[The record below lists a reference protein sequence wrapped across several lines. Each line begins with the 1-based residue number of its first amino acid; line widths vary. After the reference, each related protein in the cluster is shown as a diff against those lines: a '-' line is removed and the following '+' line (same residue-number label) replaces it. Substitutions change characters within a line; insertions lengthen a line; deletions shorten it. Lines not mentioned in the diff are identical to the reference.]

1 MSNTLPNLPAA
12 PELPPVKGALSR
24 PSQASLSSEMPMQT
38 AGGLMLRSLEDA
50 LKLAA
55 YLVDQEAAPKD
66 WTPGMVFLATQAGLE
81 HGLGITGG
89 MQAFVVVDNQLMWR
103 GKAALAKMRTSKV
116 LVPGSLDMGTE
127 PDPDAPGKIR
137 GFCKARR
144 VGDSKDTFRY
154 FTEADAKAAGLSTKQ
169 NYTKYLKRMLQWR
182 PVGFIGSDLFSDVLG
197 GFPIADAVVEA
208 FDEQGN
214 VPPSRRTVSI
224 LSTTPSLEAA
234 ADPLLAE
241 VSGGSAEPPTTA
253 DVIDVLT
260 EDDIEAQLKKSIAA
274 HEAAMGFA
282 DGLEK
287 GEEG

>member
-1 MSNTLPNLPAA
+1 MSETLPSSNLPAV
-12 PELPPVKGALSR
+12 ELPPVKGALAR

-116 LVPGSLDMGTE
+116 LVPGTLDMGTE

-144 VGDSKDTFRY
+144 VGDTKDTFRY
-154 FTEADAKAAGLSTKQ
+154 FTEEDARLAGLSGKQ
-169 NYTKYLKRMLQWR
+169 NWTKYKKRMLQWR

-197 GFPIADAVVEA
+197 GFPIAEA
-208 FDEQGN
+208 IAELFDDQGN

-224 LSTTPSLEAA
+224 LSTTPALEAA

-241 VSGGSAEPPTTA
+241 VSSAAEPPKPA
-253 DVIDVLT
+253 EVIEALPD
-260 EDDIEAQLKKSIAA
+260 DDIETKLRKAVEA
-274 HEAAMGFA
+274 HEAAQAFA
-282 DGLEK
+282 AGLEDGG
-287 GEEG
+287 GE